1 MAAAWK
7 KLPNPALV
15 AEDQSVVVTPWHI
28 VADKVREMDIPS
40 EVIDKALYTE
50 LVSLTEPQVQ
60 VRLMKLI
67 MTDELRQRQDVC
79 ARREMSNTFTYTVP
93 KQSNPSAM
101 YAKRFSHQ
109 HPQGYLV
116 DTTPAQDDRL
126 FADVDLRY
134 DAEGSQEDNG
144 EKKEEGQAVETTT
157 KRRFRRACQWGA
169 PLTLLILVGVTIAL
183 LWHFGKAG
191 HD

>member
-15 AEDQSVVVTPWHI
+15 AEDPSVVVTPWHI
-28 VADKVREMDIPS
+28 VADKVCEMDIPS

-50 LVSLTEPQVQ
+50 LVSLTEPHVH
-60 VRLMKLI
+60 VRLTKLI
-67 MTDELRQRQDVC
+67 MTDELRQRQDLC
-79 ARREMSNTFTYTVP
+79 TRREMSNTFTYTVP
-93 KQSNPSAM
+93 KESNPGA

-109 HPQGYLV
+109 HPEGYLV

-126 FADVDLRY
+126 FVDVDMSY
-134 DAEGSQEDNG
+134 DAEGSQENNG
-144 EKKEEGQAVETTT
+144 VKEEGGQAVETET
-157 KRRFRRACQWGA
+157 KRRFRRTCQWCA
-169 PLTLLILVGVTIAL
+169 ALILLILVGVTIAL

>member
-15 AEDQSVVVTPWHI
+15 AEDPSVVVTPWHI
-28 VADKVREMDIPS
+28 VADKVCKMDIPS

-79 ARREMSNTFTYTVP
+79 TRREMSNTFTYTVP
-93 KQSNPSAM
+93 KESHSGAI
-101 YAKRFSHQ
+101 KRFSHQ
-109 HPQGYLV
+109 HPEGYLV
-116 DTTPAQDDRL
+116 DTTPALDDRP
-126 FADVDLRY
+126 FVDVDMSY
-134 DAEGSQEDNG
+134 DAEKSQEDNG
-144 EKKEEGQAVETTT
+144 EKKEDGQAVETRT

-169 PLTLLILVGVTIAL
+169 AITLLILVGVTIAL